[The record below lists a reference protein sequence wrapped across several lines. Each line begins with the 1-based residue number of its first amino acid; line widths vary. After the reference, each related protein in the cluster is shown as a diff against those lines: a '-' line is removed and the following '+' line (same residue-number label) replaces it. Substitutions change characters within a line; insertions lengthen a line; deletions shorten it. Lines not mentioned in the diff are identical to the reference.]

1 MRACLNK
8 RHQDST
14 EGYPPQTEFLLPPLV
29 LLSKIMSVNMSEL
42 ETLLQQYQGKYV
54 PVAFNGGYVAL
65 SYVVSLVG
73 AALTLELINR
83 RTSRNGLF
91 NHLLLV
97 SAAVTMG
104 GIAIW
109 CMVSLILTI
118 ECDGTDWLRAFYR

>member
-1 MRACLNK
+1 M
-8 RHQDST
+8 ST
-14 EGYPPQTEFLLPPLV
+14 
-29 LLSKIMSVNMSEL
+29 SEL
-42 ETLLQQYQGKYV
+42 ESLLQLYQDQYV

-73 AALTLELINR
+73 AASTLELINR

-97 SAAVTMG
+97 SSAVTMG

-109 CMVSLILTI
+109 CMVSGVCISI
-118 ECDGTDWLRAFYR
+118 DGAETH